1 MATAQ
6 YETRTRTTEETV
18 VVLTLTEDEAD
29 ALREVVGASDG
40 TRTMVRIFD
49 ALDRPTPPEKPAS
62 AADTFEYDGVTY
74 DLNAQYVDKDGD
86 IWSFRRREN
95 GDTEGHLQTWAAT
108 HWDPYFGLP
117 YVARTYAP
125 LTKVTP

>member
-6 YETRTRTTEETV
+6 YDTRTRTVEETV

-29 ALREVVGASDG
+29 ALREVIGASTSASG
-40 TRTMVRIFD
+40 IVYRVYG
-49 ALDRPTPPEKPAS
+49 ALAKPTQGEQPAS

-74 DLNAQYVDKDGD
+74 DLGATYVDRDNDTWHFARIDGEVIGGGGHKPED
-86 IWSFRRREN
+86 IDDGCSLDFIMGYR
-95 GDTEGHLQTWAAT
+95 
-108 HWDPYFGLP
+108 
-117 YVARTYAP
+117 P